1 MKKITKTQLE
11 KEIKYWQN
19 WKTKFVMTEEDIIWA
34 NKEINRLQALLKN
47 ISPSAKNINVV

>member
-34 NKEINRLQALLKN
+34 NKEINRLKALLKN